1 MALREIVAGVDIGNS
16 TTEAILMELSGGHC
30 EFLSYAMIPTTG
42 MKGTRENKTGVIAC
56 LRQAA
61 KEGGLRL
68 SDISRV
74 YVNEATPVISE
85 LSTDVISQTTII
97 GSVMIGHNPDTPGGN
112 GIGVGWT
119 QDVRALSQ
127 GSRDNDYIAI
137 VYDSVDFEE
146 AARLINQAMADGVSV
161 TGVIVKKDDGVLIA
175 NRLQVTLPIVDEVLQ
190 IEKVPIGKLA
200 AVEVAPEAGTIK
212 VLSNPYGIAG
222 IFQLSPEETKSV
234 IPISKSLIGLR
245 SGVVIN
251 NDEGEVATRVN
262 PVGNIYIYGTG
273 GDFSVP
279 VSQGADKITEAVI
292 KSGEIFDV
300 AGEKNTNTGNS
311 FERIKRRMAELTG
324 QMPDSIK
331 ISDLSAT
338 DTLAPMKVSGGLANE
353 YAMENVVMLS
363 SMVKTSKLP
372 MQQIAEAV
380 TAETDLAVSIMG
392 KEADNAILG
401 ALTTPGAGAPLA
413 ILDLGGGS
421 TDAAFMDTS
430 GKIQSVHTAGAGEM
444 VTTIIDLELAL
455 SDRELAEMIKKY
467 PLARV
472 ETFNMLRFE
481 DQTVK
486 FTAEQLP
493 PELYKRVVIL
503 TEDKMIPIRKKN
515 LTMEQ
520 IAVIRREAKKK
531 VFVQNTLKA
540 LTKIAPDGNLRN
552 IQFVVMVGGSA
563 LDFEVPDLIN
573 EALSQ
578 YNIVAGRGNV
588 LKKFGPRAAVAT
600 GLVLARCQA
609 KEDLE
614 VTQIDLYQKRR

>member
-1 MALREIVAGVDIGNS
+1 MAVHEVVAGVDIGNS
-16 TTEAILMELSGGHC
+16 TTEAVLMKIHDGRA
-30 EFLSYAMIPTTG
+30 EFLSYAMVPTTG
-42 MKGTRENKTGVIAC
+42 IKGTKENKTGVVAA
-56 LRQAA
+56 LNQAA
-61 KEGGLRL
+61 KECGFSL
-68 SDISRV
+68 SDISDV
-74 YVNEATPVISE
+74 LVNEATPVISE

-112 GIGVGWT
+112 GIGVGLT
-119 QDVRALSQ
+119 CDVRTLE
-127 GSRDNDYIAI
+127 RCNHNEDYIA
-137 VYDSVDFEE
+137 VVDASVDFEE
-146 AARLINQAMADGVSV
+146 AARLINRAIATGISV
-161 TGVIVKKDDGVLIA
+161 TGVICKKDDGVLIA
-175 NRLQVTLPIVDEVLQ
+175 NRLDVTIPIVDEVMQ
-190 IEKVPIGKLA
+190 IEKVPFGKLS
-200 AVEVAPEAGTIK
+200 AVEVASESGTIK

-222 IFQLSPEETKSV
+222 IFKLTPEETKSV

-251 NDEGEVATRVN
+251 NDEGGVKTQEI

-279 VSQGADKITEAVI
+279 VSKGADKITQAVI
-292 KSGEIFDV
+292 KSGEIFDIS
-300 AGEKNTNTGNS
+300 GEKNTNTGNS
-311 FERIKRRMAELTG
+311 FERIKRRMADLTG
-324 QMPDSIK
+324 QMTDSVK

-353 YAMENVVMLS
+353 YAMESVVMLS
-363 SMVKTSKLP
+363 SMVKTSHLP
-372 MQQIAEAV
+372 MKQIADVV
-380 TAETDLAVSIMG
+380 TAETNLTVSIMG
-392 KEADNAILG
+392 KEADNAIIG
-401 ALTTPGAGAPLA
+401 ALTTPGTSTPLA

-421 TDAAFMDTS
+421 TDAALMNST
-430 GKIQSVHTAGAGEM
+430 GEITSVHTAGAGEM

-455 SDRELAEMIKKY
+455 SDRDLAELIKKY

-520 IAVIRREAKKK
+520 IAVIRKEAKKK
-531 VFVQNTLKA
+531 VFVQNALKA
-540 LTKIAPDGNLRN
+540 LTKIAPEGDLHN

-573 EALSQ
+573 EALSK

-588 LKKFGPRAAVAT
+588 LQRFGPRAAVAA
-600 GLVLARCQA
+600 GLVLGQYDKTARSGG
-609 KEDLE
+609 DT
-614 VTQIDLYQKRR
+614 V

>member
-1 MALREIVAGVDIGNS
+1 MAMHEIVAGVDIGNS
-16 TTEAILMELSGGHC
+16 TTEAVLMNVHDGRAD
-30 EFLSYAMIPTTG
+30 FLSYAIIPTTG
-42 MKGTRENKTGVIAC
+42 VKGTRENKTGVLAA
-56 LRQAA
+56 LEQAA
-61 KEGGLRL
+61 KKAGHTL
-68 SDISRV
+68 SDIHTV
-74 YVNEATPVISE
+74 LINEATPVISE

-112 GIGVGWT
+112 GIGVGLT
-119 QDVRALSQ
+119 HDVKQLNQ
-127 GSRDNDYIAI
+127 CNHTDDYIA
-137 VYDSVDFEE
+137 VVPDSVDFEE
-146 AARLINQAMADGVSV
+146 AANYINSAMANDVSV
-161 TGVIVKKDDGVLIA
+161 TGVICKKDDGVLIS
-175 NRLQVTLPIVDEVLQ
+175 NRLNVTIPIVDEVMQ
-190 IEKVPIGKLA
+190 IEKIPFGKLS
-200 AVEVAPEAGTIK
+200 AVEVASESGTIK

-222 IFQLSPEETKSV
+222 IFNLTPEETKSV

-251 NDEGEVATRVN
+251 NDEGGVKTQEI

-279 VSQGADKITEAVI
+279 VSQGADKITEAVMQ
-292 KSGEIFDV
+292 SGEIFDI

-311 FERIKRRMAELTG
+311 FEKIKRRMADLTG
-324 QMPDSIK
+324 QMADSVK

-353 YAMENVVMLS
+353 YAMESVVMLS
-363 SMVKTSKLP
+363 SMVKTSHLP
-372 MQQIAEAV
+372 MKQIADAI
-380 TAETDLAVSIMG
+380 TTETDLKVSIMG
-392 KEADNAILG
+392 KEADNAIIG
-401 ALTTPGAGAPLA
+401 ALTTPGADKPLA

-421 TDAAFMDTS
+421 TDAALMTS
-430 GKIQSVHTAGAGEM
+430 SGDIHSVHTAGAGEM

-455 SDRELAEMIKKY
+455 SDRNLAELIKKY

-486 FTAEQLP
+486 FTQEQLP

-520 IAVIRREAKKK
+520 ISFIRREAKKK
-531 VFVQNTLKA
+531 VFVQNALKA
-540 LTKIAPDGNLRN
+540 LTKIAPDGNLHN

-573 EALSQ
+573 EALSK

-588 LKKFGPRAAVAT
+588 LQQFGPRAAVAA
-600 GLVLARCQA
+600 GLVLGQYHKATGG
-609 KEDLE
+609 DT
-614 VTQIDLYQKRR
+614 V

>member
-1 MALREIVAGVDIGNS
+1 MAVREIVAGVDIGNS
-16 TTEAILMELSGGHC
+16 TTEAILMTVADGHC
-30 EFLSYAMIPTTG
+30 EFLSYAILPTTG
-42 MKGTRENKTGVIAC
+42 VKGTKENKIGVIAC
-56 LRQAA
+56 LKQAA
-61 KEGGLRL
+61 KEGDI
-68 SDISRV
+68 DISNISQV

-112 GIGVGWT
+112 GIGVGLT
-119 QDVRALSQ
+119 QDVRNLSACN
-127 GSRDNDYIAI
+127 RTDDYIA
-137 VYDSVDFEE
+137 VVPDSVDFEE
-146 AARLINQAMADGVSV
+146 AAQRINEALAGGVSIV
-161 TGVIVKKDDGVLIA
+161 GVIAKKDDGVLIA
-175 NRLQVTLPIVDEVLQ
+175 NRLQVTIPIVDEVLK
-190 IEKVPIGKLA
+190 IEKIPFGKLA
-200 AVEVAPEAGTIK
+200 AVEVAPESGTIQ

-222 IFQLSPEETKSV
+222 IFGLSPEETKSV

-251 NDEGEVATRVN
+251 NDEGSVKTQVN
-262 PVGNIYIYGTG
+262 PVGNIYIYGSN

-292 KSGEIFDV
+292 KSGTIFDV

-324 QMPDSIK
+324 QMSDSIK

-338 DTLAPMKVSGGLANE
+338 DTLAPMKVSGGLADE
-353 YAMENVVMLS
+353 YAMESVVMLS

-372 MQQIAEAV
+372 MRQIADAV
-380 TAETDLAVSIMG
+380 TEETGTRVSITG

-401 ALTTPGAGAPLA
+401 ALTTPGSGAPLA

-421 TDAAFMDTS
+421 TDAALVDLK
-430 GKIQSVHTAGAGEM
+430 GEIKSVHTAGAGEM
-444 VTTIIDLELAL
+444 VTTIINLELAL
-455 SDRELAEMIKKY
+455 SDRNLAELIKKY

-486 FTAEQLP
+486 FTAEQLS

-520 IAVIRREAKKK
+520 ITVIRREAKKK
-531 VFVQNTLKA
+531 VFVQNALKA
-540 LTKIAPDGNLRN
+540 LTKIAPEGNLRN

-573 EALSQ
+573 EALSK

-588 LKKFGPRAAVAT
+588 LQKFGPRAAVAT
-600 GLVLARCQA
+600 GLVLSQH
-609 KEDLE
+609 
-614 VTQIDLYQKRR
+614 Q

>member
-1 MALREIVAGVDIGNS
+1 MALHEVVAGVDIGNS
-16 TTEAILMELSGGHC
+16 TTEAVLMEIHDGHAQ
-30 EFLSYAMIPTTG
+30 FLSYATIPTTG
-42 MKGTRENKTGVIAC
+42 VKGTQENKTGVIAA
-56 LRQAA
+56 LKQAA
-61 KEGGLRL
+61 KEAGVNL
-68 SDISRV
+68 SDIQKV
-74 YVNEATPVISE
+74 LINEATPVISE

-112 GIGVGWT
+112 GIGVGLT
-119 QDVRALSQ
+119 CDVRTLSQ
-127 GSRDNDYIAI
+127 CNRTDDYIA
-137 VYDSVDFEE
+137 VVDDTVDFQE
-146 AARLINQAMADGVSV
+146 AADYINRALEAGISV
-161 TGVIVKKDDGVLIA
+161 TGVICKKDDGVLIA
-175 NRLQVTLPIVDEVLQ
+175 NRLSVTIPIVDEVLQ
-190 IEKVPIGKLA
+190 IEKIPFGKLS
-200 AVEVAPEAGTIK
+200 AVEVASESGTIK

-222 IFQLSPEETKSV
+222 IFKLTPEETKSV

-251 NDEGEVATRVN
+251 NDEGGVKTKEI

-279 VSQGADKITEAVI
+279 VSKGADTITEAVI
-292 KSGEIFDV
+292 KSGDIFDV

-311 FERIKRRMAELTG
+311 FDRIKRRMADLTG
-324 QMPDSIK
+324 QMADSIK

-338 DTLAPMKVSGGLANE
+338 DTLAPVKVSGGLANE
-353 YAMENVVMLS
+353 YAMESVVMLS
-363 SMVKTSKLP
+363 SMVKTSHLP
-372 MQQIAEAV
+372 MKQIAEV
-380 TAETDLAVSIMG
+380 ITRETNLTVSVMG
-392 KEADNAILG
+392 QEADNAIVG
-401 ALTTPGAGAPLA
+401 ALTTPGADTPLA

-421 TDAAFMDTS
+421 TDAALMNTS

-455 SDRELAEMIKKY
+455 SDRDLAELIKKY

-486 FTAEQLP
+486 FTQEQLP

-520 IAVIRREAKKK
+520 IAFIRREAKKK
-531 VFVQNTLKA
+531 VFVQNARKA
-540 LTKIAPDGNLRN
+540 LTQIAPEGNLHN
-552 IQFVVMVGGSA
+552 LQFVVMVGGSA

-573 EALSQ
+573 EALSK

-588 LKKFGPRAAVAT
+588 LSRFGPRAAVAT
-600 GLVLARCQA
+600 GLVLSQYE
-609 KEDLE
+609 KTGITGGD
-614 VTQIDLYQKRR
+614 TN

>member
-1 MALREIVAGVDIGNS
+1 MAVHEIVAGVDIGNS
-16 TTEAILMELSGGHC
+16 TTETVLMKIHDSHR
-30 EFLSYAMIPTTG
+30 EFLSYAMLPTTG
-42 MKGTRENKTGVIAC
+42 VKGTRENKAGVLAA
-56 LRQAA
+56 LSQAA
-61 KEGGLRL
+61 KEAGMSL
-68 SDISRV
+68 SDIKRV
-74 YVNEATPVISE
+74 LINEATPVISE

-112 GIGVGWT
+112 GIGVGLT
-119 QDVRALSQ
+119 CDVRNLHQ
-127 GSRDNDYIAI
+127 CNHNDDYIAV
-137 VYDSVDFEE
+137 VYDTVDFEE
-146 AARLINQAMADGVSV
+146 AASLINRAMANGVSI
-161 TGVIVKKDDGVLIA
+161 TGVICKKDDGVLIA
-175 NRLQVTLPIVDEVLQ
+175 NRLHVTIPIVDEVMQ
-190 IEKVPIGKLA
+190 IEKIPFGKLS
-200 AVEVAPEAGTIK
+200 AVEVASESGTIK

-222 IFQLSPEETKSV
+222 IFKLTPEETKSV

-251 NDEGEVATRVN
+251 NDEGGVKTQEI
-262 PVGNIYIYGTG
+262 PVGNIYIYGSG

-279 VSQGADKITEAVI
+279 VSKGADKITEAVI
-292 KSGEIFDV
+292 KSGDIFDI

-311 FERIKRRMAELTG
+311 FERIKRRMADLTG
-324 QMPDSIK
+324 QMADSVK

-353 YAMENVVMLS
+353 YAMESVVMLS
-363 SMVKTSKLP
+363 SMVKTSHLP
-372 MQQIAEAV
+372 MKQIADAISQ
-380 TAETDLAVSIMG
+380 ETDLQVSIMG

-401 ALTTPGAGAPLA
+401 ALTTPGADTPLA

-421 TDAAFMDTS
+421 TDAALMTKS

-455 SDRELAEMIKKY
+455 SDRELAELIKKY

-486 FTAEQLP
+486 FTQEQLP

-503 TEDKMIPIRKKN
+503 SEDKMIPIRKKN

-520 IAVIRREAKKK
+520 IAVIRKEAKKK
-531 VFVQNTLKA
+531 VFVQNALKA
-540 LTKIAPDGNLRN
+540 LTKIAPEGNLHN

-573 EALSQ
+573 EALSK

-588 LKKFGPRAAVAT
+588 LQKFGPRAAVAT
-600 GLVLARCQA
+600 GLVLGQYEN
-609 KEDLE
+609 KTGGDT
-614 VTQIDLYQKRR
+614 V

>member
-1 MALREIVAGVDIGNS
+1 MALHEIVAGVDIGNS
-16 TTEAILMELSGGHC
+16 TTETVLMKVHDGRC
-30 EFLSYAMIPTTG
+30 EFLSYGVLPTTG
-42 MKGTRENKTGVIAC
+42 VKGTKENKTGVIGC
-56 LRQAA
+56 LNQAA
-61 KEGGLRL
+61 KSAGISL
-68 SDISRV
+68 SDIHRV
-74 YVNEATPVISE
+74 LVNEATPVISE

-112 GIGVGWT
+112 GIGVGLT
-119 QDVRALSQ
+119 CDVRKLSECNLQ
-127 GSRDNDYIAI
+127 EDYIAV
-137 VYDSVDFEE
+137 VYDTVDFEE
-146 AARLINQAMADGVSV
+146 AARYINAAMANGVSV
-161 TGVIVKKDDGVLIA
+161 TGVIVKKDDGVLIS
-175 NRLQVTLPIVDEVLQ
+175 NRLQVTLPIVDEVMQ
-190 IEKVPIGKLA
+190 IEKIPFGKLA
-200 AVEVAPEAGTIK
+200 AVEVASESGTIK

-222 IFQLSPEETKSV
+222 IFKLTPEETKSV

-251 NDEGEVATRVN
+251 NDEGAVQTKEI

-292 KSGEIFDV
+292 KSGDIFDI

-324 QMPDSIK
+324 QMADSIK

-353 YAMENVVMLS
+353 YAMESVVMLS

-372 MQQIAEAV
+372 MKQIADV
-380 TAETDLAVSIMG
+380 ITAETNLSVSVMG

-401 ALTTPGAGAPLA
+401 ALTTPGTATPLA

-421 TDAAFMDTS
+421 TDAALITPD
-430 GKIQSVHTAGAGEM
+430 GAIKSVHTAGAGEM

-455 SDRELAEMIKKY
+455 SDRDMAELIKKY

-486 FTAEQLP
+486 FTQEQLP

-520 IAVIRREAKKK
+520 ITVIRREAKKK
-531 VFVQNTLKA
+531 VFVQNALKA
-540 LTKIAPDGNLRN
+540 LTKIAPDHNIRN

-573 EALSQ
+573 EALSK
-578 YNIVAGRGNV
+578 YNIVAGRGDV
-588 LKKFGPRAAVAT
+588 LKRFGPRAAVAT
-600 GLVLARCQA
+600 GLVLGQYFGS
-609 KEDLE
+609 KPYGGDI
-614 VTQIDLYQKRR
+614 V

>member
-1 MALREIVAGVDIGNS
+1 MANRDVVAGVDIGNS
-16 TTEAILMELSGGHC
+16 TTEAVLMRVRDGHC
-30 EFLSYAMIPTTG
+30 DFLSYAMIPTTG
-42 MKGTRENKTGVIAC
+42 VKGTRENKTGVIAA
-56 LRQAA
+56 LKQGA
-61 KEGGLRL
+61 KDAGLSL
-68 SDISRV
+68 SEIDEVLI
-74 YVNEATPVISE
+74 NEATPVISE

-112 GIGVGWT
+112 GIGVGYT
-119 QDVRALSQ
+119 HDVKSLHLCNKT
-127 GSRDNDYIAI
+127 DDYIA
-137 VYDSVDFEE
+137 VVDASVDFEE
-146 AARLINQAMADGVSV
+146 AAKLINRAFDDGISV
-161 TGVIVKKDDGVLIA
+161 TGIICKKDDGVLIA
-175 NRLQVTLPIVDEVLQ
+175 NRLSVTLPIVDEVMQ
-190 IEKVPIGKLA
+190 IEKIPFGKLA
-200 AVEVAPEAGTIK
+200 AVEVASESGTIK

-222 IFQLSPEETKSV
+222 IFKLTPEETKSV

-251 NDEGEVATRVN
+251 NDEGGVKTQEI

-279 VSQGADKITEAVI
+279 VSQGADKITETVL
-292 KSGEIFDV
+292 KSGDIFDI

-311 FERIKRRMAELTG
+311 FERIKRRMADLTG
-324 QMPDSIK
+324 QMADSIK

-353 YAMENVVMLS
+353 YAMESVVMLS
-363 SMVKTSKLP
+363 SMVKTSHLP
-372 MQQIAEAV
+372 MKQIADVV
-380 TAETDLAVSIMG
+380 TDEIGVNVSIMG
-392 KEADNAILG
+392 KEADNAIIG
-401 ALTTPGAGAPLA
+401 ALTTSGADTPLA

-421 TDAAFMDTS
+421 TDAALMDQQ
-430 GKIQSVHTAGAGEM
+430 GNIKSVHTAGAGEM

-455 SDRELAEMIKKY
+455 SDRDTAELIKRY

-486 FTAEQLP
+486 FTKEQLP

-520 IAVIRREAKKK
+520 ITVIRKEAKRK
-531 VFVQNTLKA
+531 VFVQNALKA

-573 EALSQ
+573 EALSK

-588 LKKFGPRAAVAT
+588 LGKFGPRAAVAA
-600 GLVLARCQA
+600 GLVLGQYSKQMRLGG
-609 KEDLE
+609 ES
-614 VTQIDLYQKRR
+614 V